1 MSTMYHYEKDIT
13 LPIAYA
19 AGKAILSFYTAS
31 MKVTIK
37 EDDSPVTEADL
48 AANAIILAGL
58 QQAFPNDGY
67 LTEETDDNLD
77 RLTKSRVWIIDPL
90 DGTASYVHMTGQ
102 FTVNIALAVDHEIVF
117 SVVYA
122 PAVDELYYAIKGE
135 GAYLVKDGQEQRLH
149 VNDKNERYTFL
160 SSQFHISKKDESYR
174 LDKASLIDHIQVM
187 GSSMKPCYIARG
199 LAEVA
204 VKIGPGTKE
213 WDIAAPSLVL
223 QEAGGVFVKPNGE
236 PFRYNQPDVFNHWG
250 YLAMNWLDPKMLVT
264 TK

>member
-1 MSTMYHYEKDIT
+1 MSSLYHHELSIVK
-13 LPIAYA
+13 PIAFA
-19 AGKAILSFYTAS
+19 AGKAILSFYNAS

-48 AANAIILAGL
+48 AANAIILNGL
-58 QQAFPNDGY
+58 KAAFPHDGY

-102 FTVNIALAVDHEIVF
+102 FTVNIALAVNHEIVF
-117 SVVYA
+117 SIVYA
-122 PAVDELYYAIKGE
+122 PAVDELYWAIKGE
-135 GAYLVKDGQEQRLH
+135 GAYLLTQGIEQPIH
-149 VNDKNERYTFL
+149 VNSKRKNYTFL
-160 SSQFHISKKDESYR
+160 SSQFHISKADESYR
-174 LDKASLIDHIQVM
+174 LAHAQFIDTIEMM
-187 GSSMKPCYIARG
+187 GSSMKPCAIARG

-213 WDIAAPSLVL
+213 WDIAAPSLII

-236 PFRYNQPDVFNHWG
+236 PFTYNQRDVYNHWG
-250 YLAMNWLDPKMLVT
+250 YLAMNWLDPQMLVL
-264 TK
+264 

>member
-1 MSTMYHYEKDIT
+1 MSAPYFHEKEIT
-13 LPIAYA
+13 LPIAFA
-19 AGKAILSFYTAS
+19 AGKAILSFYHAS

-37 EDDSPVTEADL
+37 DDDSPVTEADL
-48 AANAIILAGL
+48 AANAIILEGL
-58 QQAFPNDGY
+58 QRAFPHDGY
-67 LTEETDDNLD
+67 LTEETDDNPE

-90 DGTASYVHMTGQ
+90 DGTASYVHMTDQ

-122 PAVDELYYAIKGE
+122 PAMNELYYAIKGH
-135 GAYLVKDGQEQRLH
+135 GAFMLKDGQEKPLH
-149 VNDKNERYTFL
+149 VNSKHHDYTFL
-160 SSQFHISKKDESYR
+160 SSQFHVSKKDEVYR
-174 LDKASLIDHIQVM
+174 QEKADLIGHIQVM

-250 YLAMNWLDPKMLVT
+250 YLAMNWLDPKMLVLSN
-264 TK
+264 